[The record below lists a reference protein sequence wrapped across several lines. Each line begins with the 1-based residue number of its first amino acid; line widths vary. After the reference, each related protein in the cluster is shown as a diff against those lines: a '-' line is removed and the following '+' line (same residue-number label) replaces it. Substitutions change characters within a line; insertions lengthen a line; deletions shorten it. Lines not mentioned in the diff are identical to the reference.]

1 MVTDG
6 LRVRR
11 VLIGVLAW
19 MLFALC
25 WSIALSRGADG
36 AADGAAV
43 LLLSSLAALVITV
56 AWQRHNKSIYRR
68 KGPRLT
74 QGHDRRRWK
83 HDRLGHRLDFE
94 DGLGVVTEV
103 VVGSSANAKTYR
115 AAP

>member
-1 MVTDG
+1 MTDG

-11 VLIGVLAW
+11 VLVGVLAW

-25 WSIALSRGADG
+25 WAVTLSRGVDG

-43 LLLSSLAALVITV
+43 LLVSSLAALVVTV
-56 AWQRHNKSIYRR
+56 GWQRHNKSVYRR
-68 KGPRLT
+68 NGPRQT
-74 QGHDRRRWK
+74 RGFDRRAWR

-94 DGLGVVTEV
+94 EGLGVVTEV
-103 VVGSSANAKTYR
+103 VVGVSADVKTYR

>member
-1 MVTDG
+1 MRDR

-11 VLIGVLAW
+11 VLVGVLAW
-19 MLFALC
+19 VLFALC
-25 WSIALSRGADG
+25 WSVALSRGADG

-43 LLLSSLAALVITV
+43 LLLSSLAALVVTV
-56 AWQRHNKSIYRR
+56 AWQRHNKSVYRR
-68 KGPRLT
+68 KGPRQT
-74 QGHDRRRWK
+74 RRLDPRAWK

-103 VVGSSANAKTYR
+103 IVGLNADVKTYR